1 MKLLD
6 KTIELEKDK
15 SGSISI
21 VPQDKEDL
29 WQLYNLIQ
37 KGDEVELSTYRNV
50 KKTTGSGAT
59 DGKDKGKT
67 ERKLL
72 RLKLAVSDIEYA
84 PSDESMRIKG
94 KTTEQNQ
101 YVPNQSFHT
110 AEVQLQK
117 SLRITKPEWDDISYG
132 IILAASS
139 VETRAEVGAI
149 VMEEGVAHLCL
160 LTDNMTVLR
169 NKIEKSIPR
178 KSRGEG
184 GGGNHDKAITK
195 FLDMVQSTM
204 LRNFDL
210 TKLKVVILASPGFT
224 ASLLQKNIM
233 EHAVKDDNKLIM
245 KNKSKF
251 LVVHSSTGYLQGLEE
266 VLKDPS
272 VQKRL
277 NDTKYAR
284 EVNIFDEFQKSL
296 NDDDDKAWY
305 GPSEVA
311 KAVEIGAVKYLLL
324 TDTLFRSD
332 DISVRKHYIKLSD
345 EVKSQGGEV
354 LIFSSLHESGEQLD
368 QLTGVASILKYPVAD
383 LDEEEEEEEE
393 EEE

>member
-21 VPQDKEDL
+21 IPQDKEDL

-296 NDDDDKAWY
+296 NEDDDKAWY

-393 EEE
+393 